1 MESALKSMMDK
12 YARCAAPPAL
22 RLRRARAAPAPSCAR
37 RPCADSA
44 PRRWMSAVKTDDEK
58 VKTDFHMGMDKLVKQ
73 GDDQNGVWRMMVA
86 ASALH
91 EQQEHNLD
99 SLRQENEHLKS
110 RIDGHY
116 AKSGARLQEDVLG
129 KRKADV
135 ELDRFDVAADA
146 STSLWSEFASEM
158 ANF

>member
-12 YARCAAPPAL
+12 YARCAALA
-22 RLRRARAAPAPSCAR
+22 AR
-37 RPCADSA
+37 
-44 PRRWMSAVKTDDEK
+44 RRWMSAVKTDDEK

>member
-1 MESALKSMMDK
+1 
-12 YARCAAPPAL
+12 
-22 RLRRARAAPAPSCAR
+22 
-37 RPCADSA
+37 
-44 PRRWMSAVKTDDEK
+44 MSAVKTDDDK